1 MGIVGAGAFLK
12 RFCKDT
18 EHQPFG
24 ELVLNAPE
32 FIGLFVLPI
41 LLYRRLWL
49 LPFSATLYVLGR
61 LA

>member
-1 MGIVGAGAFLK
+1 MAYNK
-12 RFCKDT
+12 RKVPLGKHK
-18 EHQPFG
+18 HQPFG

-49 LPFSATLYVLGR
+49 LPFSATLYVLRR

>member
-1 MGIVGAGAFLK
+1 MTYDK
-12 RFCKDT
+12 RKLPLGKHK
-18 EHQPFG
+18 HQPFG

-41 LLYRRLWL
+41 LLYRRLWRL
-49 LPFSATLYVLGR
+49 SFSATLYVLGR